1 MAAVTVVIPT
11 YNRAGLLSRAVDS
24 VLAQTLTDFELF
36 IADNGST
43 DDTPAFVDTIEDKRV
58 HYARLAVNVGP
69 SANFTRGLYLGD
81 APYVTMLQDDD
92 LMLPE
97 NLERKVELLDAWPS
111 LAVAHAAFCYID
123 GDDHVTKAYAT
134 WTHARAD
141 VIEPGEVFI
150 RRCLCAGAR
159 INFSSAV
166 MRRTT
171 VLGERWDPADGRPS
185 DLGAFMRIALRGDI
199 GYLDTPLTAI
209 RRHDASDTVQSGSMV
224 LGEEG
229 GYRPDF
235 EVVRA
240 VQAAKR
246 RFLAD
251 YGAQLRDV
259 PELRAGSRKW
269 ARRNLTD
276 VVRRRAG
283 TDANPRQVAQLLL
296 DAARIEPTVLAS
308 RELVRLALDLARQPA
323 VAGASG
329 M

>member
-1 MAAVTVVIPT
+1 
-11 YNRAGLLSRAVDS
+11 
-24 VLAQTLTDFELF
+24 
-36 IADNGST
+36 
-43 DDTPAFVDTIEDKRV
+43 
-58 HYARLAVNVGP
+58 VNVGP
-69 SANFTRGLYLGD
+69 SANFTRGLYLGE

-159 INFSSAV
+159 VNFSSAV
-166 MRRTT
+166 MRRSA

-185 DLGAFMRIALRGDI
+185 DLGAFMRIALRGDV

-224 LGEEG
+224 LGDQG

-251 YGAQLRDV
+251 YGSQLRDV
-259 PELRAGSRKW
+259 GTLRAGSRRW

-283 TDANPRQVAQLLL
+283 KDVTLRETAGLLL
-296 DAARIEPTVLAS
+296 EAVRIEPTVLAS
-308 RELVRLALDLARQPA
+308 RELVRLAPHLARQR
-323 VAGASG
+323 VVGASG
-329 M
+329 V

>member
-1 MAAVTVVIPT
+1 MAVVTVVIPT
-11 YNRAGLLSRAVDS
+11 YNRADLLQRAVDS
-24 VLAQTLTDFELF
+24 VLAQTLADFELF

-43 DDTPAFVDTIEDKRV
+43 DGTPDVVAKMHDPRV
-58 HYARLAVNVGP
+58 RYARLDVNVGP

-81 APYVTMLQDDD
+81 ARYVTMLQDDD

-97 NLERKVELLDAWPS
+97 NLERKVAVLDAWPS
-111 LAVAHAAFCYID
+111 VVVAHAAFCYID
-123 GDDHVTKAYAT
+123 ADDRVTKDYAT

-141 VIEPGEVFI
+141 VIEPGDVFI

-159 INFSSAV
+159 VNFSSAV
-166 MRRTT
+166 MRRTA

-185 DLGAFMRIALRGDI
+185 DLGAFMRIALRGDV

-224 LGEEG
+224 LGGQG

-251 YGAQLRDV
+251 YASELRDV
-259 PELRAGSRKW
+259 PRLRAGSRRW

-283 TDANPRQVAQLLL
+283 NDTSAREVVRLLV

-308 RELVRLALDLARQPA
+308 RELVRLAIDLAR
-323 VAGASG
+323 
-329 M
+329 

>member
-1 MAAVTVVIPT
+1 M
-11 YNRAGLLSRAVDS
+11 R
-24 VLAQTLTDFELF
+24 
-36 IADNGST
+36 
-43 DDTPAFVDTIEDKRV
+43 
-58 HYARLAVNVGP
+58 HARLDVNIGP
-69 SANFTRGLYLGD
+69 IANFTRGLYLGD

-97 NLERKVELLDAWPS
+97 NLERKVEALEAWPS
-111 LAVAHAAFCYID
+111 VAVAHAAFCYID
-123 GDDHVTKAYAT
+123 GDDRVMKAYAT
-134 WTHARAD
+134 WTHSRAD

-166 MRRTT
+166 MRRTA
-171 VLGERWDPADGRPS
+171 VLGERWDPADGRPC
-185 DLGAFMRIALRGDI
+185 DLGAFMRIALRGDVA
-199 GYLDTPLTAI
+199 YLDTPLTAI
-209 RRHDASDTVQSGSMV
+209 RRHAASDTVQSGSMV
-224 LGEEG
+224 LGDQG

-251 YGAQLRDV
+251 YGGGLRDV
-259 PELRAGSRKW
+259 ARLRAGSRRW

-283 TDANPRQVAQLLL
+283 KDASPREVASLLAE
-296 DAARIEPTVLAS
+296 AARIEPTVLAS
-308 RELVRLALDLARQPA
+308 RETVRLALDLVRERVA
-323 VAGASG
+323 AGASG
-329 M
+329 SSGS